1 MGESNHWL
9 TDDLYRLGVQQSKV
23 LSSGASTYR
32 DLLHD
37 TILSLSQRVEKGK
50 LDPSKITKGL
60 LFISMKNLFLNQKL
74 KEGSRN
80 RRESEV
86 TEQLNYLND
95 LEYSELNDKRM
106 ESVSGVYESLNS
118 VEKEFFLLRFVNR
131 SNKKIISTKLNLSSL
146 AFNEMEDSIKTKI
159 KEEYNGKTQKDN
171 QES

>member
-1 MGESNHWL
+1 
-9 TDDLYRLGVQQSKV
+9 
-23 LSSGASTYR
+23 
-32 DLLHD
+32 
-37 TILSLSQRVEKGK
+37 
-50 LDPSKITKGL
+50 
-60 LFISMKNLFLNQKL
+60 MKNLFLNQKL

-80 RRESEV
+80 RREREV
-86 TEQLNYLND
+86 SEQLNYLND

-146 AFNEMEDSIKTKI
+146 AFNEMEDLIKTKI
-159 KEEYNGKTQKDN
+159 KEEYGKTTKDN

>member
-1 MGESNHWL
+1 MKENSWL
-9 TDDLYRLGVQQSKV
+9 TDDLYRLGIQQSKV

-37 TILSLSQRVEKGK
+37 TLLSLSQRVDRGK
-50 LDPSKITKGL
+50 LDPSRITKNL

-80 RRESEV
+80 RREREV
-86 TEQLNYLND
+86 SEQLNYLND

-146 AFNEMEDSIKTKI
+146 AFNEMEDLIKTKI
-159 KEEYNGKTQKDN
+159 KEEYGKTTKDN